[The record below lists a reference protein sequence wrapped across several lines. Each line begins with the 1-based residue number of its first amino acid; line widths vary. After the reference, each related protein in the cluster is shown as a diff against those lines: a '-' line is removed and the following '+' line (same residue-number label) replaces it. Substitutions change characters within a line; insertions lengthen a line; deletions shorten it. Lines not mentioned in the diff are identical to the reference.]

1 MNGKTFFGIEGK
13 KLKNRLDEIGDARLG
28 GIVLDGNWTIPKGKA
43 EVEKDGTS
51 QTGMIK
57 RECTTHYGKIGR
69 KKKNLA
75 QSGEEAGLPTML
87 LQQVLGPILPLP
99 NHPVHLRS
107 HQATWQTTIL
117 SHCQSASQ

>member
-1 MNGKTFFGIEGK
+1 MDGKTFFGAKEN
-13 KLKNRLDEIGDARLG
+13 KLKNRFDENGDARLG

-43 EVEKDGTS
+43 EVEKDGTL

-57 RECTTHYGKIGR
+57 RECTTHCGKIVQ

-87 LQQVLGPILPLP
+87 
-99 NHPVHLRS
+99 
-107 HQATWQTTIL
+107 
-117 SHCQSASQ
+117 

>member
-1 MNGKTFFGIEGK
+1 MNGRTFFGVSEH
-13 KLKNRLDEIGDARLG
+13 KLKNRLDEKGDAQLG
-28 GIVLDGNWTIPKGKA
+28 GIVLDGNWTSPKGKA

-57 RECTTHYGKIGR
+57 KESTTHCGKIGR

-87 LQQVLGPILPLP
+87 LQQDFGPILLLQ
-99 NHPVHLRS
+99 NQTVHQWGHHS
-107 HQATWQTTIL
+107 T
-117 SHCQSASQ
+117 

>member
-1 MNGKTFFGIEGK
+1 MNGNTFFGIKGK
-13 KLKNRLDEIGDARLG
+13 KLKSRLDEIGDARLG

-57 RECTTHYGKIGR
+57 RECTTHCGNIGR

-75 QSGEEAGLPTML
+75 QSGEEAGLPTMM
-87 LQQVLGPILPLP
+87 
-99 NHPVHLRS
+99 
-107 HQATWQTTIL
+107 
-117 SHCQSASQ
+117 